1 MRTKKPIIIKEKP
14 KRQKIQRLR
23 LETKRKKIEDNSNM
37 REKIAVFLLTL
48 IGFVLW
54 PVSTVFE
61 LQRYRKRRKQKRN
74 K

>member
-1 MRTKKPIIIKEKP
+1 
-14 KRQKIQRLR
+14 
-23 LETKRKKIEDNSNM
+23 M